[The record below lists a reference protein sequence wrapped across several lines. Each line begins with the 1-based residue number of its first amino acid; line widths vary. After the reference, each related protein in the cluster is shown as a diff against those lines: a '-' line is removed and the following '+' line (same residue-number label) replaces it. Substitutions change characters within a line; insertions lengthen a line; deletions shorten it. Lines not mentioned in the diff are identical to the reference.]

1 MRLALFYAVAGWIVI
16 EAADVIFPAL
26 LLPEWAP
33 RLIVAVVILGFP
45 IALLL
50 SWMFDLT
57 PDGVKRTRRTADA
70 ERAAADDG
78 GDPTG
83 APARGGAVPHLPTA
97 DPAPAAV
104 PVADQAA
111 EVAERSIAV
120 LPFVNMSDDRDNE
133 YFSDGMTEEILNAL
147 AKVRDLRVASRTSSF
162 AFKGQDSD
170 VLEIARQ
177 LRVGT
182 VVEGSVRKAGN
193 RIRVTAQLISADDGY
208 HLWSESYD
216 RELEDVFRVQDDI
229 ARSIVDALKV
239 ELRGVDEE
247 HLVEPE
253 TADVEAYTLY
263 LKGRFFFNRYS
274 EVDLKRSLD
283 IYRQALE
290 HDPSYARAYAG
301 MADTWMQLADDWEAP
316 DRAYPEAR
324 KAAEKAIALD
334 PRLPEAH
341 TALGKVLGWFEWDFD
356 GAELALRR
364 AVGANRKY
372 GDAHWGLGSI
382 LPATGLLDDAVEEM
396 RLAVSI
402 DPLSPVFNY
411 WLSRFLYFRRQLDA
425 AKEEAHRS
433 IELDPTSFRPRL
445 ILGLCHLLEDRPE
458 EALEAFESRAMEGIV
473 SGRIFVAR
481 AHAAAGRPDEARR
494 ILLELDE
501 GDEYIRSEFMA
512 AGWASLGDLDR
523 AFAALEQA
531 YRDRSAGLIYLHVD
545 PSYDPLRGD
554 ERYGELVERIGL
566 RSEG

>member
-1 MRLALFYAVAGWIVI
+1 LRLAVIYAVAGWIVI

-26 LLPEWAP
+26 LLPEWTP
-33 RLIVAVVILGFP
+33 RLIVAVVLLGFP
-45 IALLL
+45 IAVLLA
-50 SWMFDLT
+50 WMFDLT
-57 PDGVKRTRRTADA
+57 PGGVKRTRRGELDA
-70 ERAAADDG
+70 APSDMGSGRDASDAGGLVDAVGAAA
-78 GDPTG
+78 
-83 APARGGAVPHLPTA
+83 AAA
-97 DPAPAAV
+97 APAAATA
-104 PVADQAA
+104 PAD
-111 EVAERSIAV
+111 RSIAV

-162 AFKGQDSD
+162 AFKGEDSD
-170 VLEIARQ
+170 VLEIARK
-177 LRVGT
+177 LRVAT

-193 RIRVTAQLISADDGY
+193 RIRVTAQLISATDGY

-239 ELRGVDEE
+239 ELGGESGE

-283 IYRQALE
+283 IYRRALE
-290 HDPSYARAYAG
+290 HDPAYARAYAG
-301 MADTWMQLADDWEAP
+301 MADTWMQLADDWVAP
-316 DRAYPEAR
+316 DEAYPEAR

-356 GAELALRR
+356 AAELALRR
-364 AVGANRKY
+364 AVGANRRY

-411 WLSRFLYFRRQLDA
+411 WLSRFLYFRRQLDE
-425 AKEEAHRS
+425 AKEEAHRA
-433 IELDPTSFRPRL
+433 IELDPGSFRPRL
-445 ILGLCHLLEDRPE
+445 ILGLCHLLEERPE
-458 EALEAFESRAMEGIV
+458 EALKAFESDAVGTVV

-481 AHAAAGRPDEARR
+481 AHAAAGRHDEARR
-494 ILLELDE
+494 ILRELDASE
-501 GDEYIRSEFMA
+501 EYLRSEFMA
-512 AGWASLGDLDR
+512 AGWAALGDLDR

-531 YRDRSAGLIYLHVD
+531 YEDRSAGLIYLHVD
-545 PSYDPLRGD
+545 PSYDPLRHD
-554 ERYGELVERIGL
+554 ERYHDLVRRIGL
-566 RSEG
+566 RSEA

>member
-1 MRLALFYAVAGWIVI
+1 
-16 EAADVIFPAL
+16 
-26 LLPEWAP
+26 
-33 RLIVAVVILGFP
+33 VVF
-45 IALLL
+45 
-50 SWMFDLT
+50 
-57 PDGVKRTRRTADA
+57 
-70 ERAAADDG
+70 G
-78 GDPTG
+78 G
-83 APARGGAVPHLPTA
+83 GG
-97 DPAPAAV
+97 
-104 PVADQAA
+104 
-111 EVAERSIAV
+111 
-120 LPFVNMSDDRDNE
+120 
-133 YFSDGMTEEILNAL
+133 
-147 AKVRDLRVASRTSSF
+147 
-162 AFKGQDSD
+162 
-170 VLEIARQ
+170 
-177 LRVGT
+177 
-182 VVEGSVRKAGN
+182 
-193 RIRVTAQLISADDGY
+193 
-208 HLWSESYD
+208 
-216 RELEDVFRVQDDI
+216 
-229 ARSIVDALKV
+229 
-239 ELRGVDEE
+239 EE

-324 KAAEKAIALD
+324 KAAEKAIELD
-334 PRLPEAH
+334 LPEAH

-364 AVGANRKY
+364 AVGADRKY

-481 AHAAAGRPDEARR
+481 AHAAAGRHDEARR
-494 ILLELDE
+494 ILEELED
-501 GDEYIRSEFMA
+501 GDEYVRSEFMA

-545 PSYDPLRGD
+545 PSYDPLRQD
-554 ERYGELVERIGL
+554 ERYRELVGRIGL
-566 RSEG
+566 RSED